1 MMLRS
6 RLRKLVVSGPFI
18 RIRNTVERRFGR
30 LMYEEN
36 KFSFLPVDIS

>member
-18 RIRNTVERRFGR
+18 RIRNTSGKEVWETD
-30 LMYEEN
+30 
-36 KFSFLPVDIS
+36 V